1 MRTFQAKA
9 QLSGHFILTSVD
21 LNDPAYGALRAT
33 GHEFVLVGVTR
44 GDPRGNRKPLNPA
57 SAADLEDAI
66 MGLDLNEPAGSA
78 LEGVRDWTWEAPVNV
93 CGVHLARVVAKRER
107 LDFEDAGFHGL
118 LPPVEV
124 SQTCS

>member
-21 LNDPAYGALRAT
+21 LNDPAYDDLRVT

-44 GDPRGNRKPLNPA
+44 GDPRGSRRPLNPA

-66 MGLDLNEPAGSA
+66 MGLDLNEPAGSG
-78 LEGVRDWTWEAPVNV
+78 LEGVRDWTLGTPVSML
-93 CGVHLARVVAKRER
+93 H
-107 LDFEDAGFHGL
+107 
-118 LPPVEV
+118 P
-124 SQTCS
+124 